1 MATIGTKKKTVDT
14 VDTTTTKNPTRASS
28 AYIKYPDNQSK
39 QTSGGYVPSS
49 DVNSAKNA
57 MTVHNGTKPAA
68 YTSKYDNLI
77 NSNLDSILNRKK
89 FSYDPNSDAL
99 YQQYKDSYTRNGQT
113 AMKDTM
119 GNAALLTGGYGNS
132 YAVTA
137 GQQAYNNYMQ
147 QLADKIPELEQ
158 RAYDRYR
165 DETNDLYNQSDLLNS
180 LETKDYGRYRD
191 DVNDYLNDRDY
202 YYNAYNN
209 ERNFDYGKYRD
220 DVSDAQADRAYNRS
234 VYESDRNF
242 DYQKERDTVADNQ
255 WQKQYDRSVY
265 ENDRDYNRSVYEND
279 RNYNYQKDRDAVS
292 DSQWQKQYDRNV
304 YESNRDYSYKLSQFL
319 AANDEKVDENSTF
332 DPNSAY
338 KFLTDYEDYFGS
350 TASTEEQAESLF
362 QMYSTQDGFWEW
374 AENANLGDG
383 TSVADVI
390 FDMHPELLESDATKN
405 NSLIENGVVVG
416 NPASSYHNYYY
427 NKNSKK

>member
-1 MATIGTKKKTVDT
+1 MATISTKKKNTVTVDNNT
-14 VDTTTTKNPTRASS
+14 TATSKDTNANPTRASS
-28 AYIKYPDNQSK
+28 AYIKYPDNQSNK
-39 QTSGGYVPSS
+39 TSGGYVPSS
-49 DVNSAKNA
+49 NVNSAKSA
-57 MTVHNGTKPAA
+57 MTVHNSAKPPA
-68 YTSKYDNLI
+68 YTSKYDDLI
-77 NSNLDSILNRKK
+77 DSNLNSILNREK

-158 RAYDRYR
+158 RAYERYR
-165 DETNDLYNQSDLLNS
+165 DDTSDLYNQSDLLNT
-180 LETKDYGRYRD
+180 LESRDYGRYRD
-191 DVNDYLNDRDY
+191 DVSDYLNDRDY

-220 DVSDAQADRAYNRS
+220 DVGDAKD
-234 VYESDRNF
+234 DRNF
-242 DYQKERDTVADNQ
+242 
-255 WQKQYDRSVY
+255 
-265 ENDRDYNRSVYEND
+265 
-279 RNYNYQKDRDAVS
+279 NYQKDRDAVA
-292 DSQWQKQYDRNV
+292 DSQWQKQYDRGV
-304 YESNRDYSYKLSQFL
+304 YESDRNFGYQKDRDAVADSQWQKQYDRGVYESDRDYSFKLSQFL
-319 AANDEKVDENSTF
+319 AANKEEVEDDSVF
-332 DPNSAY
+332 DPNVAY

-390 FDMHPELLESDATKN
+390 FDMHPELLESDETKH
-405 NSLIENGVVVG
+405 NSLFRDGDVASMNQTPRGEWLEDMLENKK
-416 NPASSYHNYYY
+416 
-427 NKNSKK
+427 KNSKK

>member
-1 MATIGTKKKTVDT
+1 MATINTKKKTVDT
-14 VDTTTTKNPTRASS
+14 VDTTTTNPTRASS
-28 AYIKYPDNQSK
+28 AYIKYPDNQSN

-49 DVNSAKNA
+49 NVNSAKNA
-57 MTVHNGTKPAA
+57 MTVHNSAKPAA

-77 NSNLDSILNRKK
+77 NSNLDSILNRKQ

-165 DETNDLYNQSDLLNS
+165 DETNDLYNQSDLLNT
-180 LETKDYGRYRD
+180 LENTDYGRYRD
-191 DVNDYLNDRDY
+191 AMSDYLNDRDF

-242 DYQKERDTVADNQ
+242 
-255 WQKQYDRSVY
+255 
-265 ENDRDYNRSVYEND
+265 
-279 RNYNYQKDRDAVS
+279 NYQKDRDAVA

-304 YESNRDYSYKLSQFL
+304 YESDRDYSYKLSQFL
-319 AANDEKVDENSTF
+319 AANKEEVEEDAVF
-332 DPNSAY
+332 DPNAAY
-338 KFLTDYEDYFGS
+338 KFITDYEDYFGT

-405 NSLIENGVVVG
+405 NELTVNGVFVG
-416 NPASSYHNYYY
+416 NPASSSDSGSNGGISM
-427 NKNSKK
+427 NQTPRGNWLEDNLDNKKKNSKK

>member
-1 MATIGTKKKTVDT
+1 MATISTKKKNTVTVDNN
-14 VDTTTTKNPTRASS
+14 TTATSKGTNANPTRASS
-28 AYIKYPDNQSK
+28 AYIKYPDNQSNK
-39 QTSGGYVPSS
+39 TSGGYVPSS
-49 DVNSAKNA
+49 NVNSAKSA
-57 MTVHNGTKPAA
+57 MTVHNSAKPPA
-68 YTSKYDNLI
+68 YTSKYDDLI
-77 NSNLDSILNRKK
+77 DSNLNSILNREK
-89 FSYDPNSDAL
+89 FSYNPNSDAL
-99 YQQYKDSYTRNGQT
+99 YQQYKDSYTRNGQK

-158 RAYDRYR
+158 RAYERYR
-165 DETNDLYNQSDLLNS
+165 DDTSDLYNQSDLLNTIES
-180 LETKDYGRYRD
+180 RDYGRYRD
-191 DVNDYLNDRDY
+191 DMSDYLNDRDY

-220 DVSDAQADRAYNRS
+220 DVADAQADRAYNRS

-242 DYQKERDTVADNQ
+242 DYQKDRDAVADTQ
-255 WQKQYDRSVY
+255 WQKQYDRG
-265 ENDRDYNRSVYEND
+265 
-279 RNYNYQKDRDAVS
+279 
-292 DSQWQKQYDRNV
+292 V
-304 YESNRDYSYKLSQFL
+304 YESDRDYSYKLSQFL
-319 AANDEKVDENSTF
+319 AANKEEVEEDSVF
-332 DPNSAY
+332 DPNAAY
-338 KFLTDYEDYFGS
+338 KFLTDYEDYFGT

-390 FDMHPELLESDATKN
+390 FDMHPELLESDATKY
-405 NSLIENGVVVG
+405 NSLIENGVFVG
-416 NPASSYHNYYY
+416 NPSGSYQNYYIKD
-427 NKNSKK
+427 NGSSNSGISMNQTPRGEWLEDMLENKKKNSK

>member
-1 MATIGTKKKTVDT
+1 MATISTKKKNTVTVDNN
-14 VDTTTTKNPTRASS
+14 TTATGTGTNANPTKA
-28 AYIKYPDNQSK
+28 
-39 QTSGGYVPSS
+39 SGGYVPSS
-49 DVNSAKNA
+49 NVNSAKTA
-57 MTVHNGTKPAA
+57 MTVHNSAKPAA
-68 YTSKYDNLI
+68 YTSKYDDLI
-77 NSNLDSILNRKK
+77 NSNLNSILNREK

-99 YQQYKDSYTRNGQT
+99 YQQYKDNYTRNGQT

-158 RAYDRYR
+158 RAYERYR
-165 DETNDLYNQSDLLNS
+165 DDTSDLYNQSDLLS
-180 LETKDYGRYRD
+180 TLEGRDYGRYRD
-191 DVNDYLNDRDY
+191 DMSDYLNDRDY

-220 DVSDAQADRAYNRS
+220 DVGDAKD
-234 VYESDRNF
+234 DRNF
-242 DYQKERDTVADNQ
+242 
-255 WQKQYDRSVY
+255 
-265 ENDRDYNRSVYEND
+265 
-279 RNYNYQKDRDAVS
+279 NYQKDRDAVA
-292 DSQWQKQYDRNV
+292 DSQWQKQYDRGV
-304 YESNRDYSYKLSQFL
+304 YESDRDYSLKLSQFL
-319 AANDEKVDENSTF
+319 AANKEDVEEDSVF
-332 DPNSAY
+332 DPNAAY
-338 KFLTDYEDYFGS
+338 KFLTDYEDYFGT

-390 FDMHPELLESDATKN
+390 FDMHPELLESDATKY
-405 NSLIENGVVVG
+405 NSLIENGVFVG
-416 NPASSYHNYYY
+416 NPSGSYQNYYY
-427 NKNSKK
+427 KDNGSSNSGISMNQTSRAKWLEDNLENKKKNSK

>member
-1 MATIGTKKKTVDT
+1 MATISTKKKNTVT
-14 VDTTTTKNPTRASS
+14 VNNNTTATSTGTNANPTKA
-28 AYIKYPDNQSK
+28 
-39 QTSGGYVPSS
+39 SGGYVPSS
-49 DVNSAKNA
+49 NVNSAKSA
-57 MTVHNGTKPAA
+57 MTVHNSAKPAA
-68 YTSKYDNLI
+68 YTSKYDDLI
-77 NSNLDSILNRKK
+77 NSNLNSILNREK

-158 RAYDRYR
+158 RAYERYR
-165 DETNDLYNQSDLLNS
+165 DDTSDLYNQSDLLS
-180 LETKDYGRYRD
+180 TLESRDYGRYRD
-191 DVNDYLNDRDY
+191 DMSDYLNDRDY

-220 DVSDAQADRAYNRS
+220 DVGDAKD
-234 VYESDRNF
+234 DRNF
-242 DYQKERDTVADNQ
+242 
-255 WQKQYDRSVY
+255 
-265 ENDRDYNRSVYEND
+265 
-279 RNYNYQKDRDAVS
+279 NYQKDRDAVA
-292 DSQWQKQYDRNV
+292 DSQWQKQYDRGV
-304 YESNRDYSYKLSQFL
+304 YESDRDYSLKLSQFL
-319 AANDEKVDENSTF
+319 AANEEEVEEDSVF
-332 DPNSAY
+332 DPNAAY
-338 KFLTDYEDYFGS
+338 KFLTDYEDYFGT

-390 FDMHPELLESDATKN
+390 FDMHPELLESDETKH
-405 NSLIENGVVVG
+405 NSLFRDGDVASMNQTPRGEWLEYNLENKK
-416 NPASSYHNYYY
+416 
-427 NKNSKK
+427 KNSKK

>member
-1 MATIGTKKKTVDT
+1 MATISNKKKNTETVDNN
-14 VDTTTTKNPTRASS
+14 TTATSTGTGTNANPTRASS
-28 AYIKYPDNQSK
+28 AYIKYPDNQNNN
-39 QTSGGYVPSS
+39 TSGGYVPSS
-49 DVNSAKNA
+49 NVNSAKSA
-57 MTVHNGTKPAA
+57 MTVHNSAKPPA
-68 YTSKYDNLI
+68 YTSKYDDLI
-77 NSNLDSILNRKK
+77 DSNLNSILNREK
-89 FSYDPNSDAL
+89 FSYDPNTDAL

-158 RAYDRYR
+158 RAYERYR
-165 DETNDLYNQSDLLNS
+165 DDTSDLYNQSDLLNT
-180 LETKDYGRYRD
+180 LESRDYGRYRD
-191 DVNDYLNDRDY
+191 DVSDYLNDRDY

-220 DVSDAQADRAYNRS
+220 DVGDAKD
-234 VYESDRNF
+234 DRNF
-242 DYQKERDTVADNQ
+242 
-255 WQKQYDRSVY
+255 
-265 ENDRDYNRSVYEND
+265 
-279 RNYNYQKDRDAVS
+279 NYQKDRDAVA
-292 DSQWQKQYDRNV
+292 DSQWQKQYDRGV
-304 YESNRDYSYKLSQFL
+304 YESDRDYSLKLSQFL
-319 AANDEKVDENSTF
+319 AANKEDVEEDSVF
-332 DPNSAY
+332 DPNAAY
-338 KFLTDYEDYFGS
+338 KFLTDYEDYFGT
-350 TASTEEQAESLF
+350 TASTDEQAESLF

-405 NSLIENGVVVG
+405 NSLIENGVFVG
-416 NPASSYHNYYY
+416 NPSGSYQNYYY
-427 NKNSKK
+427 KDNGSSNSGISMNQTPRGEWLEYNLENKKKNSKK

>member
-1 MATIGTKKKTVDT
+1 MATISTKKKNTVTVDNN
-14 VDTTTTKNPTRASS
+14 TTATGTGTNANPTKA
-28 AYIKYPDNQSK
+28 
-39 QTSGGYVPSS
+39 SGGYVPSS
-49 DVNSAKNA
+49 NVNSAKTA
-57 MTVHNGTKPAA
+57 MTVHNSAKPAA
-68 YTSKYDNLI
+68 YTSKYDDLI
-77 NSNLDSILNRKK
+77 NSNLNSILNREK

-99 YQQYKDSYTRNGQT
+99 YQQYKDNYTRNGQT

-158 RAYDRYR
+158 RAYERYR
-165 DETNDLYNQSDLLNS
+165 DDTSDLYNQSDLLS
-180 LETKDYGRYRD
+180 TLEGRDYGRYRD
-191 DVNDYLNDRDY
+191 DMSDYLNDRDY

-220 DVSDAQADRAYNRS
+220 DVGDAKD
-234 VYESDRNF
+234 DRNF
-242 DYQKERDTVADNQ
+242 
-255 WQKQYDRSVY
+255 
-265 ENDRDYNRSVYEND
+265 
-279 RNYNYQKDRDAVS
+279 NYQKDRDAVA
-292 DSQWQKQYDRNV
+292 DSQWQKQYDRGV
-304 YESNRDYSYKLSQFL
+304 YESDRDYSLKLSQFL
-319 AANDEKVDENSTF
+319 AANKEDVEEDSVF
-332 DPNSAY
+332 DPNAAY
-338 KFLTDYEDYFGS
+338 KFLTDYEDYFGT

-390 FDMHPELLESDATKN
+390 FDMHPELLESDATKY
-405 NSLIENGVVVG
+405 NSLIENGVFVG
-416 NPASSYHNYYY
+416 NPSGSYQNYHYKDNGSSYSGMSMKQTSRAKWLEDNLE
-427 NKNSKK
+427 NKKKNSK

>member
-1 MATIGTKKKTVDT
+1 MATISTKKKNTVTVDNN
-14 VDTTTTKNPTRASS
+14 TTATSTSKGTNANPTRASS
-28 AYIKYPDNQSK
+28 AYIKYPDNQNNN
-39 QTSGGYVPSS
+39 TSGGYVPSS
-49 DVNSAKNA
+49 NVNSAKSA
-57 MTVHNGTKPAA
+57 MTVHNSAKPAA
-68 YTSKYDNLI
+68 YTSKYDDLI
-77 NSNLDSILNRKK
+77 NSNLNSILNREK

-158 RAYDRYR
+158 RAYERYR
-165 DETNDLYNQSDLLNS
+165 DDTSDLYNQSDLLNT
-180 LETKDYGRYRD
+180 LENRDYGRYRD
-191 DVNDYLNDRDY
+191 DMSDYLNDRDY

-220 DVSDAQADRAYNRS
+220 DVGDAKD
-234 VYESDRNF
+234 DRNF
-242 DYQKERDTVADNQ
+242 
-255 WQKQYDRSVY
+255 
-265 ENDRDYNRSVYEND
+265 
-279 RNYNYQKDRDAVS
+279 NYQKDRDAVA
-292 DSQWQKQYDRNV
+292 DSQWQKQYDRGV
-304 YESNRDYSYKLSQFL
+304 YESDRDYSLKLSQFL
-319 AANDEKVDENSTF
+319 AANKEDVEEDSVF
-332 DPNSAY
+332 DPNAAY
-338 KFLTDYEDYFGS
+338 KFLTDYEDYFGT

-390 FDMHPELLESDATKN
+390 FDMHPELLESDETKH
-405 NSLIENGVVVG
+405 NSLFRDGDVASMNQTPRGEWLEYNLENKK
-416 NPASSYHNYYY
+416 
-427 NKNSKK
+427 KNSKK

>member
-1 MATIGTKKKTVDT
+1 MATISTKKKNTVTVDNNT
-14 VDTTTTKNPTRASS
+14 TATSKDTNANPTRASS
-28 AYIKYPDNQSK
+28 AYIKYPDNQSNN
-39 QTSGGYVPSS
+39 TSGGYVPSS
-49 DVNSAKNA
+49 NVNSAKSA
-57 MTVHNGTKPAA
+57 MTVHNSAKPPA
-68 YTSKYDNLI
+68 YTSKYDDLI
-77 NSNLDSILNRKK
+77 NSNLNSILNREK

-158 RAYDRYR
+158 RAYERYR
-165 DETNDLYNQSDLLNS
+165 DDTSDLYNQSDLLS
-180 LETKDYGRYRD
+180 TLENRDYGRYRD
-191 DVNDYLNDRDY
+191 DVSDYLNDRDY

-242 DYQKERDTVADNQ
+242 
-255 WQKQYDRSVY
+255 
-265 ENDRDYNRSVYEND
+265 
-279 RNYNYQKDRDAVS
+279 NYQKDRDAVA

-304 YESNRDYSYKLSQFL
+304 YESDRDYSYKLSQFL
-319 AANDEKVDENSTF
+319 AANEEEVEEDSVF
-332 DPNSAY
+332 DPNAAY
-338 KFLTDYEDYFGS
+338 KFLTDYEDYFGT

-390 FDMHPELLESDATKN
+390 FDMHPELLDSSTLKGVNSWGTIGSAGIQSNANAIAEDNQRYSDYKSLLSDSN
-405 NSLIENGVVVG
+405 NWSTSRQQWLDD
-416 NPASSYHNYYY
+416 
-427 NKNSKK
+427 NKKAKKSNSKK

>member
-1 MATIGTKKKTVDT
+1 MATISTKKKNTVTVDNN
-14 VDTTTTKNPTRASS
+14 TTATGTGTNANPTKA
-28 AYIKYPDNQSK
+28 A
-39 QTSGGYVPSS
+39 GGYVPSS
-49 DVNSAKNA
+49 NVNSAKTA
-57 MTVHNGTKPAA
+57 MTVHNSAKPAA
-68 YTSKYDNLI
+68 YTSKYDDLI
-77 NSNLDSILNRKK
+77 NSNLNSILNREK

-99 YQQYKDSYTRNGQT
+99 YQQYKDNYTRNGQT

-158 RAYDRYR
+158 RAYERYR
-165 DETNDLYNQSDLLNS
+165 DDTSDLYNQSDLLNT
-180 LETKDYGRYRD
+180 LESRDYGRYRD
-191 DVNDYLNDRDY
+191 DMSDYLNDRDY

-220 DVSDAQADRAYNRS
+220 DVGDAKD
-234 VYESDRNF
+234 DRNF
-242 DYQKERDTVADNQ
+242 K
-255 WQKQYDRSVY
+255 
-265 ENDRDYNRSVYEND
+265 
-279 RNYNYQKDRDAVS
+279 YQKDRDAVA
-292 DSQWQKQYDRNV
+292 DSQWQKQYDRGV
-304 YESNRDYSYKLSQFL
+304 YESDRDYSLKLSQFL
-319 AANDEKVDENSTF
+319 AASEEEVEEDSVF
-332 DPNSAY
+332 DPNAAY
-338 KFLTDYEDYFGS
+338 KFLTDYEDYFGT

-390 FDMHPELLESDATKN
+390 FDMHPELLESDATKY
-405 NSLIENGVVVG
+405 NSLIENGVFVG
-416 NPASSYHNYYY
+416 NPSGSYQNYYY
-427 NKNSKK
+427 KNNGSSNSSSNSGISMNQTSRAKWLENNLENKKKNSKK

>member
-1 MATIGTKKKTVDT
+1 MATISTKKKNTVTVDNN
-14 VDTTTTKNPTRASS
+14 TTATSTGTNANPTKA
-28 AYIKYPDNQSK
+28 
-39 QTSGGYVPSS
+39 SGGYVPSS
-49 DVNSAKNA
+49 NVNSAKTA
-57 MTVHNGTKPAA
+57 MTVHNSAKPAA
-68 YTSKYDNLI
+68 YTSKYDDLI
-77 NSNLDSILNRKK
+77 DSNLNSILNREK
-89 FSYDPNSDAL
+89 FSYNPNSDAL

-158 RAYDRYR
+158 RAYERYR
-165 DETNDLYNQSDLLNS
+165 DDTSDLYNQSDLLNT
-180 LETKDYGRYRD
+180 LESRDYGRYRD
-191 DVNDYLNDRDY
+191 DMSDYLNDRDY

-220 DVSDAQADRAYNRS
+220 DVGDAKDDRAYNRS

-242 DYQKERDTVADNQ
+242 
-255 WQKQYDRSVY
+255 
-265 ENDRDYNRSVYEND
+265 
-279 RNYNYQKDRDAVS
+279 NYQKDRDAVA
-292 DSQWQKQYDRNV
+292 DSQWQKQYDRGV
-304 YESNRDYSYKLSQFL
+304 YESDRDYSLKLSQFL
-319 AANDEKVDENSTF
+319 AANKEDVEEDSVF
-332 DPNSAY
+332 DPNAAY
-338 KFLTDYEDYFGS
+338 KFLTDYEDYFGT

-362 QMYSTQDGFWEW
+362 QMYSTQHGFWEW
-374 AENANLGDG
+374 AENADLGDG

-390 FDMHPELLESDATKN
+390 FDMHPELLESDATKY

-416 NPASSYHNYYY
+416 NPSSSYQNYYY
-427 NKNSKK
+427 KNNGSSNSNKNGGISMNQTPRGKWLEDNLENKKKNSKK